1 MLLGREAECARLD
14 ALLAAGREGTSGA
27 LVLRGE
33 AGIGKTSLLDYAAD
47 RAFGMHVSRTS
58 GIESEAELAFS
69 GLYDLLQPFA
79 SHLSSLPEP
88 QRAALAAALA
98 LGPPVGAERFAV
110 CVATLGLVASVAEET
125 PLLMICDDAQWLDPS
140 SASALGF
147 TARRLDAEAAV
158 LLFAASTDAD
168 AQFDAPGLPQLPLT
182 RLGPDDARAL
192 LESEAGEEI
201 DEATAERILA
211 GADGNPL
218 ALTALSALFGTGGAN
233 GAPELELLPAVR
245 RTALRTMR
253 ELPPNARRALLVA
266 AASVSGDRATIAD
279 ALGELGLDAESLTTA
294 EGAGLLAQKGDQ
306 LVFRHPVVRAAVY
319 ASAPA
324 EERSAVHRALAA
336 VTAGTKRDGRG
347 AWHLAAATDA
357 PHDESVAL
365 SLEEA
370 ARNARSR
377 GGRAEAASAFERA
390 AELTADP
397 DDRARRFREA
407 ADDSRLLGQIEHA
420 LALLD
425 RANGSSLSPAE
436 RARVAH
442 LRGAIEMW
450 NRSPDAAY
458 VLLREEAESIAPSD
472 EAKAARMLTDAAW
485 ACFMGGEIARGL
497 ATAEEAEALGE
508 QTGGVTSTLAKAALG
523 IGRLLSGD
531 AANALPL
538 FVGYADLLEADA
550 PVRHPYQLIRPAG
563 QVAIWLEEY
572 DLARTATSAM
582 VEAARAQIALGAL
595 PYALS
600 TLSDLDFRTG
610 NWVSASAS
618 AAEAVRIAEEGG
630 QTSTLAFSLAC
641 LARVEAGQGREFEC
655 REHAGRA
662 LLFASSGVRAVGVFA
677 SSALAL
683 LELGLGRNEPAIAE
697 LDEVVRV
704 SAQRGLRE
712 PSVIQSTPDLIEAYV
727 RSGRREAAAE
737 VLAAFEEL
745 AEKTQRTW
753 ALGAAARCR
762 GLLVDND
769 EFEPQFEL
777 ALGWHLRT
785 PTPFERARTELCLG
799 ERRRRARRRS
809 DARLPLRSA
818 LDTFEH
824 LGAAPWAERA
834 RTELAATGETA
845 HRRDP
850 YAAEQ
855 LTPQEL
861 QVALIVGE
869 GATNKEAGAALFLS
883 PKTIETHLGR
893 VYRKLGVRSRTD
905 LARLLAAEG
914 ALTSPAPESV
924 SPA

>member
-1 MLLGREAECARLD
+1 M
-14 ALLAAGREGTSGA
+14 SG
-27 LVLRGE
+27 
-33 AGIGKTSLLDYAAD
+33 
-47 RAFGMHVSRTS
+47 H
-58 GIESEAELAFS
+58 
-69 GLYDLLQPFA
+69 
-79 SHLSSLPEP
+79 
-88 QRAALAAALA
+88 
-98 LGPPVGAERFAV
+98 
-110 CVATLGLVASVAEET
+110 
-125 PLLMICDDAQWLDPS
+125 
-140 SASALGF
+140 
-147 TARRLDAEAAV
+147 
-158 LLFAASTDAD
+158 
-168 AQFDAPGLPQLPLT
+168 
-182 RLGPDDARAL
+182 
-192 LESEAGEEI
+192 
-201 DEATAERILA
+201 
-211 GADGNPL
+211 
-218 ALTALSALFGTGGAN
+218 
-233 GAPELELLPAVR
+233 
-245 RTALRTMR
+245 
-253 ELPPNARRALLVA
+253 
-266 AASVSGDRATIAD
+266 RATIAE
-279 ALGELGLDAESLTTA
+279 ALGQLGLDAESLTTA
-294 EGAGLLAQKGDQ
+294 EGSGLLAQKGDQ

-319 ASAPA
+319 ESAPA

-336 VTAGTKRDGRG
+336 VTADTKRDGRG

-357 PHDESVAL
+357 PHDQSVAL

-377 GGRAEAASAFERA
+377 GGRAEAASAFERS

-420 LALLD
+420 LSLLA

-458 VLLREEAESIAPSD
+458 ALLRDEAEAIAPSD

-485 ACFMGGEIARGL
+485 ACFMGGEIVRGL

-508 QTGGVTSTLAKAALG
+508 RTGGVTATLAKAALG
-523 IGRLLSGD
+523 VGRLLSGD
-531 AANALPL
+531 AAHALPL
-538 FVGYADLLEADA
+538 FVDYAELLEADA

-582 VEAARAQIALGAL
+582 VDAARAQIALGAL

-610 NWVSASAS
+610 NWVSASAA
-618 AAEAVRIAEEGG
+618 AAEAVRIAEEAG

-641 LARVEAGQGREFEC
+641 LARVEAGQGRELEC

-662 LLFASSGVRAVGVFA
+662 LSFAESGVRAVGVFA

-683 LELGLGRNEPAIAE
+683 LELGLGRNEQA
-697 LDEVVRV
+697 
-704 SAQRGLRE
+704 

-727 RSGRREAAAE
+727 CSGRREAAEE

-745 AEKTQRTW
+745 AENTQRTW
-753 ALGAAARCR
+753 ALAAAARCR

-777 ALGWHLRT
+777 ALEWHLRT

-809 DARLPLRSA
+809 DARQPLRSA

-834 RTELAATGETA
+834 RTELGATGETA

-861 QVALIVGE
+861 QVALIVGG

-893 VYRKLGVRSRTD
+893 VYRKLGLRSRTD
-905 LARLLAAEG
+905 LARQLAAEG
-914 ALTSPAPESV
+914 ALTSRATESV